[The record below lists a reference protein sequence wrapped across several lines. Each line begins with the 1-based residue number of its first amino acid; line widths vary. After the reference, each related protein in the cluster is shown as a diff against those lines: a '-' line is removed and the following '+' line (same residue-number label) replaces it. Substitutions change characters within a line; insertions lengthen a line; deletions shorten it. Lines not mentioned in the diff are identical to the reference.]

1 MNIAIIS
8 STSSYHHLAQLFLK
22 ESLVNNVYH
31 YGAHP
36 SLVETDRYHPVPIAI
51 PIMPANNSVEEEVK
65 SILDHIKDKSINF
78 VMTSSVH
85 IPSSKLM
92 HDELKKLNIPYFFV
106 NAEMTALEKNKSL
119 TKKMLTNL
127 QIPTAIG
134 ETVDGKYLFENFK
147 KIPRPF
153 VVKLNFIYQYGKQTV
168 IVTDENYEEVYLDL
182 FSARLDSN
190 ARITNINFN
199 SNLIIEQ
206 FVKIKKEYSYHALFN
221 ETGWKYLGSAR
232 DYKKINDGDQG
243 FNSVSMGSYNTH
255 DIDPVVHD
263 YAAKIFNF
271 LKSRNYTYNGFIF
284 LGIAVDEND
293 VPMILEIN
301 TRSGDPELQAILGS
315 VENNL
320 SELFLAASNGTPIPE
335 ITHNDNK
342 VVTIRLINNVY
353 DWTKPAS
360 FLPKLES
367 CPEEIVFGLEGT
379 DPFYLKHSVFT
390 ASDSSHELAAKKI
403 YNYLDKQFVGQYR
416 YRRDIGILK

>member
-1 MNIAIIS
+1 MNIAIVS
-8 STSSYHHLAQLFLK
+8 STSSYHQLAQMFLK
-22 ESLVNNVYH
+22 ESDVNHVYH

-36 SLVETDRYHPVPIAI
+36 SLIESDRYHPVPIAI
-51 PIMPANNSVEEEVK
+51 PILPINNSVEEEVQA
-65 SILDHIKDKSINF
+65 ILEHIKDKNIAF
-78 VMTSSVH
+78 VVSSSVH

-92 HDELKKLNIPYFFV
+92 HNGLQELNIPYFFV
-106 NAEMTALEKNKSL
+106 NPEMTALEKNKSL
-119 TKKMLTNL
+119 TKKMLNSL
-127 QIPTAIG
+127 QIPTAGG

-147 KIPRPF
+147 SIPRPF
-153 VVKLNFIYQYGKQTV
+153 VVKLNFVYQYGKQTI

-182 FSARLDSN
+182 FSVRLDSN
-190 ARITNINFN
+190 SRITNINFN
-199 SNLIIEQ
+199 ANLIIEK
-206 FVKIKKEYSYHALFN
+206 FVKIKREYSYHALFN
-221 ETGWKYLGSAR
+221 NIEWKYLGSAR
-232 DYKKINDGDQG
+232 DYKKIEDGDRG
-243 FNSVSMGSYNTH
+243 FNSVSMGSYNID
-255 DIDPVVHD
+255 DIDPIVHEYTD
-263 YAAKIFNF
+263 KIFNF
-271 LKSRNYTYNGFIF
+271 LKNRNYNYKGFIF

-320 SELFLAASNGTPIPE
+320 GELFLAASNDTSIPE

-342 VVTIRLINNVY
+342 TVTIRLINNVY

-367 CPEEIVFGLEGT
+367 CPEEIVVGLEGT

-390 ASDSSHELAAKKI
+390 ASDSTHELAAKKI
-403 YNYLDKQFVGQYR
+403 YKYLDKQFVGQYR

>member
-8 STSSYHHLAQLFLK
+8 STSPYHHLAQLFLK
-22 ESLVNNVYH
+22 ESTVDNVYH

-36 SLVETDRYHPVPIAI
+36 SLIETDRYHPI
-51 PIMPANNSVEEEVK
+51 PIEIPVLTPNNSVEEEVK
-65 SILDHIKDKSINF
+65 LILEHIRDKNINF
-78 VMTSSVH
+78 VMTSSVLV
-85 IPSSKLM
+85 PSSNLL
-92 HDELKKLNIPYFFV
+92 HEELKKLNIPYFFV
-106 NAEMTALEKNKSL
+106 NPQMTALEKNKSL
-119 TKKMLTNL
+119 AKKMLNSL
-127 QIPTAIG
+127 QIPTAVG

-147 KIPRPF
+147 SIPRPF
-153 VVKLNFIYQYGKQTV
+153 VIKLNFIYQYGKQTV
-168 IVTDENYEEVYLDL
+168 IVTDNNYEEVYLDL
-182 FSARLDSN
+182 FSVRLDSN

-206 FVKIKKEYSYHALFN
+206 FVKIKREYSYHALFN
-221 ETGWKYLGSAR
+221 KFGWQYLGSAR
-232 DYKKINDGDQG
+232 DYKKVEDGDQG
-243 FNSVSMGSYNTH
+243 FNSISMGAYNVH
-255 DIDPVVHD
+255 DIDPIVHEYTD
-263 YAAKIFNF
+263 KIFNF
-271 LKSRNYTYNGFIF
+271 LKNRNYEYKGFIF

-301 TRSGDPELQAILGS
+301 TRSGDPEMLAILGS

-320 SELFLAASNGTPIPE
+320 SELFLAASSDIHMPT

-342 VVTIRLINNVY
+342 TVTIRLINGVY

-360 FLPKLES
+360 FLPKIEN
-367 CPEEIVFGLEGT
+367 CPEEIMFGLEGT

-390 ASDSSHELAAKKI
+390 TSDSTHDLAAKKI

>member
-8 STSSYHHLAQLFLK
+8 SSSSYHHLAQLFLK
-22 ESLVNNVYH
+22 ESTVDNVYH

-36 SLVETDRYHPVPIAI
+36 SLIETDRYHPVPIAI
-51 PIMPANNSVEEEVK
+51 PIIPVNNSVEEEVK
-65 SILDHIKDKSINF
+65 LIVEHMKDKNIAF
-78 VMTSSVH
+78 VMSSSVQ
-85 IPSSKLM
+85 IPSNKLI
-92 HDELKKLNIPYFFV
+92 HDELKRLNIPYFFV
-106 NAEMTALEKNKSL
+106 TADMTALEKNKSL
-119 TKKMLTNL
+119 SKKMFLSL
-127 QIPTAIG
+127 GIPTADG

-147 KIPRPF
+147 TIPRPF
-153 VVKLNFIYQYGKQTV
+153 VVKLNFIYQHGKQTV
-168 IVTDENYEEVYLDL
+168 VVTDENYEEVYMDL

-199 SNLIIEQ
+199 SNLIIEK

-221 ETGWKYLGSAR
+221 QTDWKYLGSAR
-232 DYKKINDGDQG
+232 DYKKINDDDQG
-243 FNSVSMGSYNTH
+243 FNSVSMGSYNMH
-255 DIDPVVHD
+255 DIDPAVHE
-263 YAAKIFNF
+263 YADKIFNF
-271 LKSRNYTYNGFIF
+271 LKSRNYAYKGFIF

-293 VPMILEIN
+293 TPIILEIN

-320 SELFLAASNGTPIPE
+320 SELFLAASSDMPLPS

-342 VVTIRLINNVY
+342 TVTIRLVNTVY
-353 DWTKPAS
+353 DWSKPSS
-360 FLPKLES
+360 FLPKLET
-367 CPEEIVFGLEGT
+367 CPPDIMHGLEGT

-390 ASDSSHELAAKKI
+390 ASDSTHELAAKKI